1 MRPSELSCVTIMIAS
16 HANFVFTYA
25 SDFFEIKCRLCTKN
39 HHVNF
44 EMSHVY
50 VESFSNYEQS
60 VLCPVISCVN
70 FKLSHLY
77 LRQQGGRME
86 DVRRIINHLTNICF
100 CFAFLNWIYAVL
112 LKNEEK
118 YIFHGIYLEN
128 LVWNLMSYDY
138 SLDKLIISFRILILF
153 YIFLYFLPTTKKQL
167 RKMLSNLTPWF
178 VLVHFRVSMYYFV
191 YSFFT

>member
-44 EMSHVY
+44 EMSHIY

-77 LRQQGGRME
+77 LRQQGGCTAHNKPFDE
-86 DVRRIINHLTNICF
+86 
-100 CFAFLNWIYAVL
+100 
-112 LKNEEK
+112 
-118 YIFHGIYLEN
+118 YL
-128 LVWNLMSYDY
+128 
-138 SLDKLIISFRILILF
+138 
-153 YIFLYFLPTTKKQL
+153 FLYCIFKLNL
-167 RKMLSNLTPWF
+167 R
-178 VLVHFRVSMYYFV
+178 
-191 YSFFT
+191 SFIEK